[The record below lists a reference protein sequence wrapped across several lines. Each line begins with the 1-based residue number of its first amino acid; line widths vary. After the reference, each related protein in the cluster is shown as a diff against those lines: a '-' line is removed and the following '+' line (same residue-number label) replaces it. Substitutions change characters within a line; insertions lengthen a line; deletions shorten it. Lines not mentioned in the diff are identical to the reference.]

1 MALYISSTF
10 LILYLVNRLYFTDR
24 YDSEQLSAVKNIITF
39 FPNYLKIESNKLLLK
54 DAFGPYL
61 FALIFWLLTFIFYIY
76 KKKCFDL
83 IIINLFLFGYLFLV
97 NVSFPNGQS
106 FYMENMYSVISMI
119 LGLIFIIEIVPSFKK
134 NYFSYFFI
142 LAISIACFIRIL
154 LYKQE
159 YTNRIDWYKNFF
171 KNIESKNIALPSD
184 VAPDHILKISWAAP
198 FEVCILST
206 IEYGSTYGLAFLDE
220 LNGRMEEKPIYENHF
235 ITPWSKFPYTELPQ
249 QYFKFSNERYLLKY
263 ELN

>member
-1 MALYISSTF
+1 M
-10 LILYLVNRLYFTDR
+10 
-24 YDSEQLSAVKNIITF
+24 
-39 FPNYLKIESNKLLLK
+39 
-54 DAFGPYL
+54 
-61 FALIFWLLTFIFYIY
+61 
-76 KKKCFDL
+76 
-83 IIINLFLFGYLFLV
+83 
-97 NVSFPNGQS
+97 
-106 FYMENMYSVISMI
+106 
-119 LGLIFIIEIVPSFKK
+119 
-134 NYFSYFFI
+134 
-142 LAISIACFIRIL
+142 
-154 LYKQE
+154 
-159 YTNRIDWYKNFF
+159 KNFF